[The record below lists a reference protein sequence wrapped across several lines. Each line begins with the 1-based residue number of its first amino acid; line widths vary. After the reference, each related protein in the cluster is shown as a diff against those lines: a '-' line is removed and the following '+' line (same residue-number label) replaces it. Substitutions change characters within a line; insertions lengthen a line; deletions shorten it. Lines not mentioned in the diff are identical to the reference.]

1 MARLRSRR
9 QPGVWNCSRPTG
21 AGKQVQP
28 ISRSTPRSANS
39 ATRRTLERRVAE
51 LENLATSQSRELHI
65 QFERSAQLRAV
76 CDILRIRFIKP

>member
-1 MARLRSRR
+1 
-9 QPGVWNCSRPTG
+9 
-21 AGKQVQP
+21 
-28 ISRSTPRSANS
+28 
-39 ATRRTLERRVAE
+39 LERRVAE